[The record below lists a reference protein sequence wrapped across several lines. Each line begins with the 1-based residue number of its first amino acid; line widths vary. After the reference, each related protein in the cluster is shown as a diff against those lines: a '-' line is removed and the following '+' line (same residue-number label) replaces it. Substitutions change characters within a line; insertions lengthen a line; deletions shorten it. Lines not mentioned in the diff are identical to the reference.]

1 MADDT
6 SDTLV
11 ISDKRKIVR
20 KFGRPIFSKDATVL
34 ISVSNMKVMTASKVI
49 AAVQGALGEDSI
61 LSCVPKNGD
70 VYEVSLIDI
79 ESARAIVD
87 KELKIDNQ
95 PIFVRHLS
103 SKVKV
108 VSFMHLSGL
117 ITDEQIESKLKLW
130 RVELLGPIKRRRYEN
145 TDVFDGTRP
154 GCSIVAFAIEL
165 IHHSWDTIPLEGFKY
180 SSSSLATDNLVRYGV
195 QPRVLEIFVD
205 FYLVDLE
212 KVWEFTSYI
221 TFDLEEINPTFA
233 SQLQVVSHNYGIAI
247 QNHLFDNF
255 PMNLVEN

>member
-1 MADDT
+1 
-6 SDTLV
+6 
-11 ISDKRKIVR
+11 
-20 KFGRPIFSKDATVL
+20 IFSKDATVL

-145 TDVFDGTRP
+145 TDVFDGTRFMRVRFPPDVSSLPYSVGFQIESGVEYYSVRHDHQEKVCFSCLSP
-154 GCSIVAFAIEL
+154 GHLNSACPDRICRSCNKRGHIQRNCP
-165 IHHSWDTIPLEGFKY
+165 DTIKE
-180 SSSSLATDNLVRYGV
+180 DC
-195 QPRVLEIFVD
+195 
-205 FYLVDLE
+205 
-212 KVWEFTSYI
+212 
-221 TFDLEEINPTFA
+221 
-233 SQLQVVSHNYGIAI
+233 
-247 QNHLFDNF
+247 
-255 PMNLVEN
+255 